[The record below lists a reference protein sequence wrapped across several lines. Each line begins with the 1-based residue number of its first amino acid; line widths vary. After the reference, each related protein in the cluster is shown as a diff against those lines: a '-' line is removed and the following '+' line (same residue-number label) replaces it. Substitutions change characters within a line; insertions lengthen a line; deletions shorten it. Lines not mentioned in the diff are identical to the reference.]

1 MPENFLPK
9 VVTVFPLKA
18 FKKLSF
24 QFLIVHR
31 NHPFCDLNI
40 PPFLTKFNPQCYT
53 KLKHLSYAER
63 RNCISS
69 IDICPREEYIINVG
83 RPKKAVFFI
92 FRQEKKRPFGANIYT
107 NEMTLGLSHLSPTI
121 KQGSFLFYFSI

>member
-1 MPENFLPK
+1 MLLFWPIKIKRVNQKLGHDFMPEIFLPK

-40 PPFLTKFNPQCYT
+40 PPFRAKFNPQYFT
-53 KLKHLSYAER
+53 KLKCSGYAEHR
-63 RNCISS
+63 KCVSA
-69 IDICPREEYIINVG
+69 IDICPPGEYIINVG
-83 RPKKAVFFI
+83 RPKKG
-92 FRQEKKRPFGANIYT
+92 R
-107 NEMTLGLSHLSPTI
+107 L
-121 KQGSFLFYFSI
+121 FLFLGKKKAPDRRKHKHK